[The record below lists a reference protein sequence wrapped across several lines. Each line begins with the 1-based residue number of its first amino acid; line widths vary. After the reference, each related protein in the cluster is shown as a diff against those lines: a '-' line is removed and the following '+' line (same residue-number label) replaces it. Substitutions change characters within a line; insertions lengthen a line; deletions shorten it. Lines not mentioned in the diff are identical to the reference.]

1 MLEKIAA
8 YWHTVSAIGA
18 AAIYVWFAQKDMPF
32 FQRAGKVVG
41 ACLLG
46 VSVAP
51 ELSERFGA
59 GLNTTLVAVITLGW
73 VFLDAVTTLF
83 QNRQALAE
91 MISRI
96 VRGGK

>member
-1 MLEKIAA
+1 MAQ
-8 YWHTVSAIGA
+8 YWNTISAIGA

-32 FQRAGKVVG
+32 FQRAGKVLG

-73 VFLDAVTTLF
+73 VVLDAATTLIK
-83 QNRQALAE
+83 NRQVLAE
-91 MISRI
+91 MIARI